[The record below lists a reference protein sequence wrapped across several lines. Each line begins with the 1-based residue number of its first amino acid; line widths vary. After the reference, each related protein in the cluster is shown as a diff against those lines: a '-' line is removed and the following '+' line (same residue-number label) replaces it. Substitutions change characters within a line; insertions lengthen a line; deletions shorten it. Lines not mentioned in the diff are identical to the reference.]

1 MGSLSVSDRLREP
14 SERLPRPDR
23 FRILSIDGGGIR
35 GVIPAVFL
43 DRLEELLKA
52 ELDNARAQQSKTEI
66 TAPWEGVTEPR
77 IADCFHLIAGTSTG
91 GLLAAGLTVTAEDG
105 RPKLSAADTVN
116 LYEVHG
122 ARIFRRPLW
131 RNVLDHWNVLFPRY
145 PLTQLKEVLQD
156 PSLLGE
162 GLLKNARTDAL
173 ITSYDTKGPGPR
185 FFTRWGASG
194 AGTAPATPPETMV
207 QVALATAAAPT
218 YFDPERLNASELVDG
233 GVFAGNP
240 ALAAISMALRR
251 TDDPAP
257 LNLGDLLMISL
268 GTGAWEQPLDYGW
281 GGILGWLRPRTG
293 GEALLE
299 ALLGSQGDFATEAA
313 HMMLNGWSAASLPGA
328 RSTAA
333 GERGPTWWDPNVPP
347 AGLGGGPQFWR
358 YQATLPEPWS
368 MDDVS
373 KLTELKQVGT
383 QMTQHYEAE
392 LKHLAETLIQAG
404 PVPA

>member
-52 ELDNARAQQSKTEI
+52 ELDKARAQQSKTEI

-162 GLLKNARTDAL
+162 GLLKNARTDVL

-185 FFTRWGASG
+185 WPRSAWHCAE
-194 AGTAPATPPETMV
+194 PM
-207 QVALATAAAPT
+207 
-218 YFDPERLNASELVDG
+218 
-233 GVFAGNP
+233 
-240 ALAAISMALRR
+240 I
-251 TDDPAP
+251 P
-257 LNLGDLLMISL
+257 L
-268 GTGAWEQPLDYGW
+268 P
-281 GGILGWLRPRTG
+281 
-293 GEALLE
+293 
-299 ALLGSQGDFATEAA
+299 
-313 HMMLNGWSAASLPGA
+313 
-328 RSTAA
+328 
-333 GERGPTWWDPNVPP
+333 
-347 AGLGGGPQFWR
+347 
-358 YQATLPEPWS
+358 
-368 MDDVS
+368 
-373 KLTELKQVGT
+373 
-383 QMTQHYEAE
+383 
-392 LKHLAETLIQAG
+392 
-404 PVPA
+404 